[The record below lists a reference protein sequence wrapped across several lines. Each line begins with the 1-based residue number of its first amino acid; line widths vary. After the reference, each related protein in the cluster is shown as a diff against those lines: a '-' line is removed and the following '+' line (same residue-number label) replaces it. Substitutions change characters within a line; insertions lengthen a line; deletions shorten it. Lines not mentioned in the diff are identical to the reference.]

1 MKLRI
6 ASKFWKGKSYQL
18 LGTKFLLLGILASNS
33 VGSCQS
39 LIVSYQLMGAK
50 FKFVG
55 NNLATEIVL
64 QIPRIGTQMPV
75 SRITDQRLL
84 AGFQSLVL
92 VTEIR
97 SDDYWDS
104 SSWYLVMRTQQLAE
118 CFKQLEI
125 KSDTA
130 LSQPCTEIGTQVPTY
145 WDLGTN
151 IF

>member
-1 MKLRI
+1 MLKPKSYLKCDWKGSKFNKFTPKGFYKNARIMKLRI

-18 LGTKFLLLGILASNS
+18 LGTKFLLLGILASIL

-75 SRITDQRLL
+75 SRITGQRLL

-92 VTEIR
+92 VSGI
-97 SDDYWDS
+97 
-104 SSWYLVMRTQQLAE
+104 
-118 CFKQLEI
+118 I
-125 KSDTA
+125 
-130 LSQPCTEIGTQVPTY
+130 IGTHLHGIQ
-145 WDLGTN
+145 L
-151 IF
+151 